1 MRCLDLHG
9 NLQTNLRIHKNKYTF
24 KSQLQS
30 HIDEHSDLT
39 KFRG

>member
-1 MRCLDLHG
+1 MRRLDLHG
-9 NLQTNLRIHKNKYTF
+9 NLQTILRIHKNKYTF

-39 KFRG
+39 EFRE